1 MIPVQN
7 VYYMLS
13 YAFRVLNEQGYKSI
27 ETEEFHNVAEL
38 CASILTKGVKQQL
51 KRGLGQEYISETEA
65 LPSPRGKIDVTASI
79 KNLSMIRGE
88 LVCTYDEFSVNSYM
102 NRIIKSTLLL
112 LLKAK
117 ISSSRKKEIK
127 KLYVDTVSNVLAS
140 RVDYWAYEIGVEVP
154 IYGVNNAKSKWGVC
168 YPTQNRL
175 YLSYMCAVLPYELI
189 DMTVLHEVC
198 HLKVHGHGQPF
209 WALIKEHMPDLD
221 ERKAR
226 LREISKTGVNLNLV

>member
-1 MIPVQN
+1 MQRRECNGIVYFLNRRKGLRNLRVHIDSQGRVMVSAPYYVPFSKVDGFVAANSQWIVQHVGLVPVHTYETGDMIPW
-7 VYYMLS
+7 L
-13 YAFRVLNEQGYKSI
+13 G
-27 ETEEFHNVAEL
+27 
-38 CASILTKGVKQQL
+38 GVKAL
-51 KRGLGQEYISETEA
+51 EVVDRPLTSETRKM
-65 LPSPRGKIDVTASI
+65 SQYSIDSGKIIVYAKKRDI
-79 KNLSMIRGE
+79 G
-88 LVCTYDEFSVNSYM
+88 LV
-102 NRIIKSTLLL
+102 
-112 LLKAK
+112 
-117 ISSSRKKEIK
+117 KKEIK

-209 WALIKEHMPDLD
+209 WALMKEHMPDLD

-226 LREISKTGVNLNLV
+226 LREISKAGMNLNLV